1 MDFITGNKFKKNC
14 HYVYD
19 ENGFIVQSQ
28 PLRGEIL
35 KVFVKIDYVHNFFT
49 KPPLRPFILFTHN
62 GDLPIDD
69 SYLKYLDNI
78 NFLKW
83 YGQNVM
89 TIHSKLQSIPIGIAN
104 NQWDHGNEY
113 DFIEIIN
120 ENNVKNNLFYINFE
134 ITNFARNDCLQKL
147 STFGLY
153 KQERKSFKEY
163 LRELSKSYFVI
174 SPEGNGIDCHK
185 TWEALYL
192 ESIPIVTK
200 SINIEFYKD
209 LPIIIIND
217 WSEFE
222 PSNFDIDLYNRIWGT
237 FDKNKISFKEQINS
251 YHDLYLGRL
260 KNI

>member
-1 MDFITGNKFKKNC
+1 MHFITGNKFKEIC
-14 HYVYD
+14 HYTYD
-19 ENGFIVQSQ
+19 EMGFIIHSEPVDN
-28 PLRGEIL
+28 EIL
-35 KVFVKIDYVHNFFT
+35 RVFVKIDYVHNFFT

-185 TWEALYL
+185 IWEALYL
-192 ESIPIVTK
+192 KTIPIITK
-200 SINIEFYKD
+200 SINSDFYTD
-209 LPIIIIND
+209 LPIIVLKSWD
-217 WSEFE
+217 DFD
-222 PSNFDIDLYNRIWGT
+222 PSLFTVEKYNKIWGNFNSSILDT
-237 FDKNKISFKEQINS
+237 NYFINK
-251 YHDLYLGRL
+251 
-260 KNI
+260 